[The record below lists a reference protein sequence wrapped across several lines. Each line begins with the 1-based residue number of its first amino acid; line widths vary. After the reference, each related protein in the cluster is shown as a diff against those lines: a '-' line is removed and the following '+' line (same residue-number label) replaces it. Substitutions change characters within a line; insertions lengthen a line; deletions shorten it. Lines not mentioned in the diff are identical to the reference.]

1 MRGDFLGVK
10 TVTVLL
16 TFLQNL
22 SVKGVPPHTHT
33 QVLGIFFSPEKF
45 ADFFGPFFNG
55 FWVYGLLTDSVK
67 RFSESSLT
75 LLAEGSGQAG

>member
-22 SVKGVPPHTHT
+22 SVKGVPPTAPP
-33 QVLGIFFSPEKF
+33 QFWEFFSVPKNLQISLGHF
-45 ADFFGPFFNG
+45 
-55 FWVYGLLTDSVK
+55 LTDFGFTVY
-67 RFSESSLT
+67 
-75 LLAEGSGQAG
+75 

>member
-22 SVKGVPPHTHT
+22 SVKGVPPTP
-33 QVLGIFFSPEKF
+33 VLGIFFSPEKF